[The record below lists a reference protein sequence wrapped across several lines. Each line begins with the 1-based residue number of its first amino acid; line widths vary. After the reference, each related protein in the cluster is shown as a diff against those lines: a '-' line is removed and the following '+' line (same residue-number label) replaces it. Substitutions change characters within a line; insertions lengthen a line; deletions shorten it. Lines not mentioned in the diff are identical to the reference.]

1 MQQKLSL
8 NICLLFNEF
17 MVLYI
22 EKFDFDHKLFSV
34 PGS

>member
-1 MQQKLSL
+1 MQQKLTL

-17 MVLYI
+17 MVL
-22 EKFDFDHKLFSV
+22 EKFDFDHKLVSV